1 MLHYHVIYCWFFDTY
16 ATRSPG
22 TVGPNYIPINSWVL
36 TPPHTHTVTWQ
47 DFLRGVKKSIPFKQA
62 KSKQMTLNLL
72 LPGKAPTR
80 PRRLRLNCLEIMGI
94 MQGHRMWTQDIDHL
108 ASSSPLQL
116 SSRRLWEDHGHQ
128 MLPRVWKLVPELCQ
142 RPTSNPATAVGLPL
156 TITMEAHRDV
166 SPMLPTAHLPGHR
179 GSEGARQGDQVI
191 WC

>member
-116 SSRRLWEDHGHQ
+116 SSRSWPRAGRPLEVRKFVRMNLSAGVITACMTTASFWE
-128 MLPRVWKLVPELCQ
+128 LLR
-142 RPTSNPATAVGLPL
+142 A
-156 TITMEAHRDV
+156 
-166 SPMLPTAHLPGHR
+166 
-179 GSEGARQGDQVI
+179 
-191 WC
+191 